1 MKMFEVSDDP
11 SRFEEAIAW
20 FRNLVPLTDAE
31 FAALSD
37 ASKRRAFKVAG
48 VSQFDLIMEVWNA
61 LDSAIEK
68 GTSWEQ
74 FQKATK
80 EKLES
85 AWGKSNKYT
94 AWRVENIYRT
104 NVQSAYGAGRYKQL
118 TDPDVLMLRPFWLL
132 DAVLDSRTS
141 AICNALTGTTLPAE
155 DSFWGSHVPPLHFGG
170 CRTVIRALTR
180 GQANTRGITTKK
192 PLMEAGEGF
201 GKPPRLND
209 FEPDI
214 NKYPPA
220 LRPFARRKL
229 EGEI

>member
-1 MKMFEVSDDP
+1 MFEVTDDP

-37 ASKRRAFKVAG
+37 AARRRAFKVAG
-48 VSQFDLIMEVWNA
+48 VSGFDLIMEVWNA

-104 NVQSAYGAGRYKQL
+104 NIQHAYGAGRYRQL
-118 TDPDVLMLRPFWLL
+118 TDPDVLMLRPFWQL
-132 DAVLDSRTS
+132 DSVLDSRTS
-141 AICNALTGTTLPAE
+141 AICNALNGTTLPA
-155 DSFWGSHVPPLHFGG
+155 DDPWWQSHTPPLHFGG
-170 CRTVIRALTR
+170 CRTVLRSLTR
-180 GQANTRGITTKK
+180 GQATTRGVTQTK
-192 PLMEAGEGF
+192 PLMRAGEGF
-201 GKPPRLND
+201 GRPPQLND

-214 NKYPPA
+214 NRYPPA

-229 EGEI
+229 EAE